1 MPNVDGALFLT
12 GKGDLGE
19 VVEKTVSMNFYLLGY
34 HFTDSLI
41 FFTKERLI
49 ILTSTKKGKLLPAF
63 WDYFH
68 KKIYFICLY
77 CNLDKFLVSQNIELN
92 PLILA
97 DRGR

>member
-19 VVEKTVSMNFYLLGY
+19 MVEKSVSMNFFLLGY

-49 ILTSTKKGKLLPAF
+49 ILTSTKKGKVIPAF
-63 WDYFH
+63 FMYFMNLLY
-68 KKIYFICLY
+68 IYTMVASIFIY
-77 CNLDKFLVSQNIELN
+77 
-92 PLILA
+92 
-97 DRGR
+97 